1 MRLFFCS
8 KCHPNSYTLAS
19 PRRTTRLAFA
29 TPLTA
34 EYAFAPPT
42 ALVFIT
48 QLDAALAPATPA
60 ERESEAFVLQHVREI
75 ANNADPYPNT
85 LSGHSCR
92 VSRLARRLAEQMAL
106 QSIEIERIAAASLFH
121 DLGKSRI
128 DSRIWTKP
136 SCLDPDEF
144 EMVKMHPVLGAEMIR
159 PFPALE
165 SIVPGIELHHE
176 ALDGSGYPY
185 RLRDKDIPL
194 TARVTTV
201 ADVFDAMTT
210 TRTYQ
215 AAIAAEAALS
225 TLRHLAGIKFDCR
238 AVAALCEVM
247 EGCRADAAPAM
258 VYEQLIA
265 RLA

>member
-1 MRLFFCS
+1 VTVFLFKTS
-8 KCHPNSYTLAS
+8 SNSLHS
-19 PRRTTRLAFA
+19 NFSSRRTTRLGFA
-29 TPLTA
+29 TSLTA

-42 ALVFIT
+42 ALVFIA
-48 QLDAALAPATPA
+48 QLDEALAPATIA

-75 ANNADPYPNT
+75 ANGADPYRNT

-92 VSRLARRLAEQMAL
+92 VSRLARRLAEQMEL
-106 QSIEIERIAAASLFH
+106 QPIEIERIAAAALFH

-136 SCLDPDEF
+136 SCLDPEEF

-185 RLRDKDIPL
+185 RLRDSDIPL

-215 AAIAAEAALS
+215 AAIAAEAALA
-225 TLRHLAGIKFDCR
+225 TLRHLAGVKFDVR

-247 EGCRADAAPAM
+247 EGCRADAEPAL

-265 RLA
+265 RIA